1 MRQCKGVISKELGH
15 SEYLCLTPEGP
26 VKPVF
31 LRVRTVYIRYSYIS
45 CSQTAYLFG
54 FSLLDRRIANSQVN
68 IACSVR
74 FPVRSLTSHQT
85 LQSNVT

>member
-31 LRVRTVYIRYSYIS
+31 LRVRIS
-45 CSQTAYLFG
+45 VTRIFPAYLFG

-68 IACSVR
+68 IECRVR

>member
-26 VKPVF
+26 VKP
-31 LRVRTVYIRYSYIS
+31 VYIRYSYIS

-68 IACSVR
+68 IECSVR

>member
-31 LRVRTVYIRYSYIS
+31 LRVR
-45 CSQTAYLFG
+45 AYLFG

-68 IACSVR
+68 IECSVR